1 MSVSTPTELLVLSSS
16 TDKDG
21 VFSVDGVTV
30 SSMASLFE
38 GPGTFSS
45 SVVRNCPPSVSNFV
59 EVDETLAL
67 AILLPLTAVE
77 ENDVVA
83 VAVDASESEVI
94 GKELLADESVVDVLV
109 IMTEGVDIAEA
120 VSAKVGC
127 LVSIFIVDRTEELLV
142 V

>member
-1 MSVSTPTELLVLSSS
+1 MSVSTPTSS

-30 SSMASLFE
+30 SSIASLFE
-38 GPGTFSS
+38 GPGTFGS
-45 SVVRNCPPSVSNFV
+45 SVVKNCPPSVSNLV

-67 AILLPLTAVE
+67 AKLLPLTAVE

-83 VAVDASESEVI
+83 VAVNASDSEVV
-94 GKELLADESVVDVLV
+94 GKELSAEESVVDVLV
-109 IMTEGVDIAEA
+109 IMTEGVDIVEA

-127 LVSIFIVDRTEELLV
+127 LVSIFIVDRTVELLV

>member
-1 MSVSTPTELLVLSSS
+1 MSVSTPTSS

-30 SSMASLFE
+30 SSIASLFE
-38 GPGTFSS
+38 GPGTFGS
-45 SVVRNCPPSVSNFV
+45 SVVKNCPPSVSNLV

-67 AILLPLTAVE
+67 AKLLPLTAVE

-83 VAVDASESEVI
+83 VAVNASDSEVV
-94 GKELLADESVVDVLV
+94 GKELSAEGSVVDVLV
-109 IMTEGVDIAEA
+109 IMTEGVDIVEA

-127 LVSIFIVDRTEELLV
+127 LVSIFIVDRTVELLV